1 MQIPIVNGIYTD
13 VTADYRTSYPLNL
26 VPVPKQNGIANGYLR
41 KADGIA
47 LFCGADKGGV
57 DRGGINWNGVCYRV
71 IGSTLWRIDDQ
82 GHCTSIGT
90 VSGNEQCSFAYSFDR
105 LGIASGGKLYYLQ
118 EGVLTVVD
126 NENLGLVIDV
136 EWIDGYFVTTDG
148 EYIIQT
154 ELLDPTKVNPTKYG
168 SSEADPDPIV
178 GLMKVRNELVV
189 LNRYTIE
196 VFSNTGSAGF
206 AFARVDGAMMTKGCV
221 GTHAKCSFLE
231 SFAFVGSGKNN
242 PCSVYLGA
250 NGGLTPIAT
259 REIEIILSEY
269 NEAQLSTII
278 IEAKEHN
285 HHQHLYLHLPDKT
298 MVFDFAATQIMQQPI
313 WFQLSSSADGMDGRT
328 MEQPSLAAKM
338 PPPTSHGAYRAINHV
353 WCYNKWIV
361 GDRFDSRVGVLS
373 NKLSSHYGQAVGWA
387 IDTTFIYN
395 GGMAGQIKSIEL
407 VGLTGRT
414 VKDKEPQVFLSW
426 TKDGL
431 TWSNERLHRQGM
443 RGQYNKRI
451 IWLRAIGMF
460 RQQIGLRFR
469 GCDDSLASFTA
480 VEVDVEAYGNGGQ

>member
-1 MQIPIVNGIYTD
+1 MQIPIINGIYTD
-13 VTADYRTSYPLNL
+13 NTADYRTSYPLNL

-41 KADGIA
+41 KADGIE
-47 LFCGADKGGV
+47 LFCGADKGGI
-57 DRGGINWNGVCYRV
+57 DRGGINWNGICYRV
-71 IGSTLWRIDDQ
+71 IGSTLWRVSDKGVCSKVGGID
-82 GHCTSIGT
+82 
-90 VSGNEQCSFAYSFDR
+90 GNEQCSFAYSFDR

-118 EGVLTVVD
+118 GGTITQVT
-126 NENLGLVIDV
+126 NANLGKVVDV

-148 EYIIQT
+148 EFIIQT
-154 ELLDPTKVNPTKYG
+154 ELNDPTQVSPTKYG

-196 VFSNTGSAGF
+196 VFSNEGGAGF

-221 GTHAKCSFLE
+221 GTHAKCSFLD
-231 SFAFVGSGKNN
+231 SFAFIGSSKNQ

-269 NEAQLSTII
+269 SDVQLSKII
-278 IEAKEHN
+278 LEGKEHN

-298 MVFDFAATQIMQQPI
+298 MVFDYAASKEMQQPI
-313 WFQLSSSADGMDGRT
+313 WFELSSSTDG
-328 MEQPSLAAKM
+328 K
-338 PPPTSHGAYRAINHV
+338 GAYRAINHV
-353 WCYNKWIV
+353 WCYNRWIV
-361 GDRFDSRVGVLS
+361 GDRFNSNIGTLS
-373 NKLSSHYGQAVGWA
+373 NKVSSHYGEPVAWE
-387 IDTTFIYN
+387 INTTFLYN
-395 GGMAGQIKSIEL
+395 GGQSGQIKSIEL

-414 VKDKEPQVFLSW
+414 NSNPDPQVFLSW
-426 TKDGL
+426 TKDGM

-443 RGQYNKRI
+443 RGQYSKRI

-460 RQQIGLRFR
+460 RQMIGLRFR

-480 VEVDVEAYGNGGQ
+480 IEADVEAFGNGGQ

>member
-57 DRGGINWNGVCYRV
+57 DRGGINWNGICYRV
-71 IGSTLWRIDDQ
+71 IGSTLWRINEQ

-90 VSGNEQCSFAYSFDR
+90 VSGSEQCSFAYSFDR
-105 LGIASGGKLYYLQ
+105 LGISSGGKLYYLK
-118 EGVLTVVD
+118 D
-126 NENLGLVIDV
+126 NKLEQVTNANLGAVVDV

-148 EYIIQT
+148 EFIIQT
-154 ELLDPTKVNPTKYG
+154 ELNDPTQVSPTKYG
-168 SSEADPDPIV
+168 SSEADPDPVV

-206 AFARVDGAMMTKGCV
+206 AFARVDGAMMTKGLISTQ
-221 GTHAKCSFLE
+221 GKCLFAQ
-231 SFAFVGSGKNN
+231 SFAFVGSGKNE

-250 NGGLTPIAT
+250 NGGLSKIAT
-259 REIEIILSEY
+259 REIERIISEY
-269 NEAQLSTII
+269 SDAQLATIVL
-278 IEAKEHN
+278 EAKEQEM
-285 HHQHLYLHLPDKT
+285 HQHLYLHLPDRT
-298 MVFDFAATQIMQQPI
+298 LVFDFAATQIMQQPI
-313 WFQLSSSADGMDGRT
+313 WFELSSSTDG
-328 MEQPSLAAKM
+328 K
-338 PPPTSHGAYRAINHV
+338 GAYRAINHV

-361 GDRFDSRVGVLS
+361 GDRFNSNVGVLS
-373 NKLSSHYGQAVGWA
+373 NKLSSHYGEAVCWQ

-395 GGMAGQIKSIEL
+395 GGQAGQIKSIEL

-414 VKDKEPQVFLSW
+414 NDMPNPKVFLSW

-460 RQQIGLRFR
+460 RQAIGLRFR

-480 VEVDVEAYGNGGQ
+480 IEADVEAYGNGGQ